1 MRYAS
6 ASNALPAPRLLSFA
20 TIFTAVLAVDPKHH
34 PFLKRQGC
42 ADIQSQCSS
51 VGPSD
56 SGCITYLCQSCTDV
70 LPSIAPCCE
79 QTDNLVIA
87 QCISQNLDSFLG
99 DTSTSISGGS
109 ATSRASFPVTTRATF
124 PSTTG
129 TAAFQTTSDINGAIT
144 YPGCYSLE
152 SKLEECQLSTADI
165 FDHVWN
171 TQASCFCYSGSS
183 YQPSSFDNYYSSC
196 LKYLKTVDL
205 DLYSSLEIGNDRA
218 ISTPCAAIGDVK
230 ATSASRANNA
240 GGSERTTATSGP
252 TPTSTSG
259 TNAASTGAS
268 AGGSGSGVTSSSP
281 SGANGQ
287 RINGVCCFN
296 TYHVEAHPLT
306 VTQVGPLFLGVA
318 LAFAIARSI

>member
-1 MRYAS
+1 MRYGS

-51 VGPSD
+51 
-56 SGCITYLCQSCTDV
+56 
-70 LPSIAPCCE
+70 
-79 QTDNLVIA
+79 TDNLVIA

-152 SKLEECQLSTADI
+152 SKLEECQSSTADI

-259 TNAASTGAS
+259 TSAASTGAS

-281 SGANGQ
+281 SGADGQ
-287 RINGVCCFN
+287 RING
-296 TYHVEAHPLT
+296 
-306 VTQVGPLFLGVA
+306 VGPLFLGVA